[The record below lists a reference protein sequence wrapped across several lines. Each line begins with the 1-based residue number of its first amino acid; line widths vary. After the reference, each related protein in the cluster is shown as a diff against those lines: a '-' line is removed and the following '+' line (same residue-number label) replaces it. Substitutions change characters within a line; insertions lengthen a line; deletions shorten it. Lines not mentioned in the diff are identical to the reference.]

1 MALEVKGT
9 LRPGAVPRLT
19 PSRRRQM
26 SREWLHSPDNPAMA
40 EWEFEADDLYAA
52 VMIVDLALARFRV
65 ALSSDFE
72 LYTPIDSLQELT
84 SPRWL
89 E

>member
-1 MALEVKGT
+1 
-9 LRPGAVPRLT
+9 
-19 PSRRRQM
+19 
-26 SREWLHSPDNPAMA
+26 MA